1 MYDRKL
7 KIIKSVYKKVFKDIS
22 VRENIY
28 EKILNYWNI
37 TDNRGKQI

>member
-7 KIIKSVYKKVFKDIS
+7 NIIKSVYKKDFKDIS

-28 EKILNYWNI
+28 EKILNY
-37 TDNRGKQI
+37 

>member
-7 KIIKSVYKKVFKDIS
+7 NIIKSVYKKVFKDIS

-28 EKILNYWNI
+28 EKILNY
-37 TDNRGKQI
+37 